1 MDELQSVLK
10 KDLRSLLFLPVLL
23 LALFSVVCIFPVF
36 FSNSL
41 VNIASSLDLTVG
53 NASQVLVI
61 SQFLGLVVG
70 FIMGFLTVRF
80 DYKSLFLFGVLF
92 FGVGTLGWFFAPNF
106 ASLLFFSLFLGIG
119 SAMTGIVVLALIGDF
134 LPLER
139 QGMAVGL
146 TVGVGSIANL
156 IMPQVTSIITISVGW
171 RGVLLWFIFP
181 MAVVSLLFGFF
192 VLRSEP
198 RKKQSA
204 NKTQYSEAFKQ
215 IFSNKSALACII
227 GTAFVWFSF
236 LVPVY
241 AVSFFRLH
249 FNESLSTSAI
259 FYSVASGAGLL
270 GVIVGGRLINRV
282 GSKQLTVVA
291 GLIQGVFAFLIVS
304 IPNEW
309 VSVAMWMGSA
319 AFGSAMITG
328 LTSLSL
334 EQVPSFR
341 GTMMSLNQ
349 SFQSIGLIVGLMI
362 SGLVLNLF
370 SNNFQ
375 ILYAFFGIS
384 SISAA
389 LVVYAGTKL

>member
-1 MDELQSVLK
+1 MNELQSAIK

-23 LALFSVVCIFPVF
+23 LGLFSVVCIFPVF

-156 IMPQVTSIITISVGW
+156 IMPQVTSIITISVGVAW
-171 RGVLLWFIFP
+171 SSFMVYLSNGSSKFAIW
-181 MAVVSLLFGFF
+181 LF
-192 VLRSEP
+192 RS
-198 RKKQSA
+198 
-204 NKTQYSEAFKQ
+204 
-215 IFSNKSALACII
+215 
-227 GTAFVWFSF
+227 
-236 LVPVY
+236 
-241 AVSFFRLH
+241 
-249 FNESLSTSAI
+249 
-259 FYSVASGAGLL
+259 
-270 GVIVGGRLINRV
+270 
-282 GSKQLTVVA
+282 
-291 GLIQGVFAFLIVS
+291 
-304 IPNEW
+304 
-309 VSVAMWMGSA
+309 
-319 AFGSAMITG
+319 
-328 LTSLSL
+328 
-334 EQVPSFR
+334 
-341 GTMMSLNQ
+341 
-349 SFQSIGLIVGLMI
+349 
-362 SGLVLNLF
+362 
-370 SNNFQ
+370 
-375 ILYAFFGIS
+375 
-384 SISAA
+384 
-389 LVVYAGTKL
+389 